1 MVRNIVFDIGNVLV
15 AFRWREYF
23 AEFGYPADIYDRL
36 AKATAM
42 SPVWNEYDRGVWTEE
57 EVLQGFIANDPELEP
72 QIRETLSSLK
82 GLLIMYDYTMAWIKE
97 LKGKGYGV
105 YYLSNYSW
113 PAYRD
118 CKDELKFLSYM
129 DGGILSYKE
138 HVIKPDAAIYHLLME
153 RYGLKAEEC
162 VFLDDT
168 EKNIK
173 AAQAVGMHGILFQDK
188 ARAVEELRKIGVD
201 A

>member
-1 MVRNIVFDIGNVLV
+1 MIRNIVFDIGNVLV

-23 AEFGYPADIYDRL
+23 AEFGYSKEIYDRL
-36 AKATAM
+36 CKATAM
-42 SPVWNEYDRGVWTEE
+42 NPIWNEYDRGTCTEE
-57 EVLQGFIANDPELEP
+57 EVLQGFIASDPEIEP
-72 QIRETLSSLK
+72 QIRETLSDLK
-82 GLLIMYDYTMAWIKE
+82 GLLIMYDYAIDWVKE
-97 LKGKGYGV
+97 LKEKGYGV

-118 CKDELKFLSYM
+118 CEEELAFIPYM
-129 DGGILSYKE
+129 DGGILSFKE
-138 HVIKPDAAIYHLLME
+138 HVIKPDAAIYNLLME

-173 AAQAVGMHGILFQDK
+173 GALAVGMHGIVFKDK
-188 ARAVEELRKIGVD
+188 AQAIEELRKLGVN